1 MLNKLLVRIN
11 NINELSYLKEK
22 GINNFLFPLDG
33 FSIGYNTF
41 KIEQI
46 KDLDVNI
53 YLLVN
58 RVFDNDTLNN
68 WNNIK
73 EKLTFAKGIF
83 FEDIAVYMTTK
94 NIPLIFINYAP
105 LFKVIISLNFSSI
118 KLFYLKLY
126 KFSD

>member
-41 KIEQI
+41 KIDEI
-46 KDLDVNI
+46 KGLDVNI

-68 WNNIK
+68 WNNII
-73 EKLTFAKGIF
+73 LLSYYNSLI
-83 FEDIAVYMTTK
+83 K
-94 NIPLIFINYAP
+94 NQFII
-105 LFKVIISLNFSSI
+105 LFW
-118 KLFYLKLY
+118 LFIRYLFL
-126 KFSD
+126 

>member
-46 KDLDVNI
+46 
-53 YLLVN
+53 
-58 RVFDNDTLNN
+58 
-68 WNNIK
+68 
-73 EKLTFAKGIF
+73 
-83 FEDIAVYMTTK
+83 
-94 NIPLIFINYAP
+94 
-105 LFKVIISLNFSSI
+105 
-118 KLFYLKLY
+118 
-126 KFSD
+126 

>member
-11 NINELSYLKEK
+11 NINELNELKEK

-41 KIEQI
+41 KIKEI

-68 WNNIK
+68 WNSIK
-73 EKLTFAKGIF
+73 KELTFAKGIF

-94 NIPLIFINYAP
+94 NIPDR
-105 LFKVIISLNFSSI
+105 KSVV
-118 KLFYLKLY
+118 
-126 KFSD
+126 